1 MKHIYAISSINEAV
15 KHLFVVSTMEHQEKS
30 SKENSSRIEEKR
42 ILGEKCELLYAK
54 ERNVLGMFRGFPNIV
69 CSYIL

>member
-1 MKHIYAISSINEAV
+1 
-15 KHLFVVSTMEHQEKS
+15 MEHQEKC

-69 CSYIL
+69 CIYIL